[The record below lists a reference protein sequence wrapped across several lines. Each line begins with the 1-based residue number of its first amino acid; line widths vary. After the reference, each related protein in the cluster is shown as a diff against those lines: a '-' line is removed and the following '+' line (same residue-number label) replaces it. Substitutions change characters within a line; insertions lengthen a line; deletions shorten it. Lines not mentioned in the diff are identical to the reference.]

1 MTFGE
6 VDLDKPGSFSI
17 GAHYVDAEAGSTAF
31 GNSALDLTDHLAF
44 VARDGKDI
52 TFWQAKAG
60 VALQKNLELD
70 AYYSFAADVKGEK
83 EDPKDA
89 WGIELNYAF

>member
-1 MTFGE
+1 MQREHPLLAT
-6 VDLDKPGSFSI
+6 
-17 GAHYVDAEAGSTAF
+17 DA
-31 GNSALDLTDHLAF
+31 D
-44 VARDGKDI
+44 V

-60 VALQKNLELD
+60 IALQKNLELD
-70 AYYSFAADVKGEK
+70 AYYSFAADVKGMD

>member
-1 MTFGE
+1 M
-6 VDLDKPGSFSI
+6 I
-17 GAHYVDAEAGSTAF
+17 GAHYVDAQRGSTAF
-31 GNSALDLTDHLAF
+31 GATALDLADHLAF
-44 VARDGKDI
+44 ATEADV

-60 VALQKNLELD
+60 IALQKNLELD
-70 AYYSFAADVKGEK
+70 AYYSFAADVKGMD